1 MNERLLQYIWQF
13 RYFKLDSL
21 QTQQGEPLAVLNTG
35 QLNVNQGPDFL
46 DAKIKV
52 GGTVWAGNIELHINS
67 SDWKKHKHGGDENYK
82 NIILHVV
89 WNDDV
94 KLGASFPVLELKQ
107 RVSKLLLEK
116 YNGLMQSPA
125 AIPCE
130 KQLSGVD
137 SLIWANWMQR
147 LLAERLSEK
156 SELFATQLA
165 ATNNHWEE
173 VFWRMLAKNFGIKV
187 NALAFEKIAA
197 SIPVNILAKHKNQIQ
212 QLEALLLGQANM
224 LERQFEDDYCIMLQK
239 EYYFLQK
246 KYKLQPVNIGLHF
259 LRMRPSNFPSV
270 RLAQLAM
277 LVHQSSHLFSKI
289 IAGAL
294 LKEIRPLLDVT
305 ANDYWYYH
313 YMPGEPSSFKKK
325 KLGKQMVDNIIINTI
340 APLLFAYGHYLNEQE
355 YKAKAL
361 AWLEE
366 TAAEKNNITKIFAS
380 AGVQIKSAFGSQ
392 SLIQLKNKY
401 CNSKRCLEC
410 AAGNNILKRS

>member
-1 MNERLLQYIWQF
+1 M
-13 RYFKLDSL
+13 
-21 QTQQGEPLAVLNTG
+21 
-35 QLNVNQGPDFL
+35 
-46 DAKIKV
+46 
-52 GGTVWAGNIELHINS
+52 
-67 SDWKKHKHGGDENYK
+67 
-82 NIILHVV
+82 
-89 WNDDV
+89 
-94 KLGASFPVLELKQ
+94 
-107 RVSKLLLEK
+107 LLEK

-130 KQLSGVD
+130 KQLAGVD

-147 LLAERLSEK
+147 LLVERLSEK

-305 ANDYWYYH
+305 ANDYWHYH

-325 KLGKQMVDNIIINTI
+325 KLGKQMVDNIIVNTI